1 MQKGVN
7 LKMTKKISKKM
18 LVIVAI
24 LMLTMVLVACAGNN
38 GGNDAGDNQP
48 AATQPAATQPPAADT
63 ADTNDTAEEVPVE
76 AYAGAMTQWG
86 TPRTQTLIVEFQN
99 PVDTPGQ
106 FNTYMLGTSAGS
118 GIHQLM
124 SAMMWE
130 IDTMTGE
137 QFGEVAAGLPRSS
150 ENYTLHYVDIRQG
163 IYWSDGVPL
172 DAHDVVFT
180 MNMIKNTEAIP
191 QSGFYQTVFES
202 IEAVDDW
209 TVRIRTNNPFPRLS
223 KSFGVTIW
231 GNTLRIVPRHI
242 YYYLDDV
249 MQFTDSDP
257 VVAGPYTVHSF
268 DPLGTWILFER
279 RADWERSTIGV
290 IHGRM
295 PAARFIVFRSL
306 GDDMARQMAVIN
318 NEVDVLVEVT
328 PEMLNVMMAQNPNVR
343 GWYTGFPYGTSDD
356 PAAKGL
362 AFNHDIAPFGNRYFR
377 WGIAAALNF
386 DDISLFV
393 FDGIGRSSPFPLIT
407 ATAAFQEAYL
417 RPHLLDW
424 LENEF
429 YIELADGTVYWPYD
443 REYAHRISNV
453 LRGRGHDL
461 PTDAA
466 SLYDTFGY
474 GVWRHDPAA
483 ATQLFQMAGLELR
496 DGNWYFEGEPF
507 TIALSYLGGGA
518 EIQAARGVQAAFNQL
533 LAFGFNVTLESHH
546 PAAWS
551 THNDLGYHQISGAW
565 PFGFITRDVF
575 AQLEGWHST
584 RQAPIGERGSGQ
596 AHRWR
601 STNMDR
607 LLDELSALH
616 PNDARAEE
624 VTVEML
630 KYGIEQLPTIG
641 FHSGIKFVP
650 TVNTYWTNFP
660 SSDNP
665 YNGPWWWWSLFKHI
679 TPFIEPVN

>member
-1 MQKGVN
+1 
-7 LKMTKKISKKM
+7 MTKNIAKRLM
-18 LVIVAI
+18 LIAAI
-24 LMLTMVLVACAGNN
+24 LVLAIVLAACNRDADSGNEGATPVTGEVAG
-38 GGNDAGDNQP
+38 
-48 AATQPAATQPPAADT
+48 AATGETTPPGPAPT
-63 ADTNDTAEEVPVE
+63 V
-76 AYAGAMTQWG
+76 GAMTQWG
-86 TPRTQTLIVEFQN
+86 TPRNETLIVEFQT

-130 IDTMTGE
+130 IDTMSGE
-137 QFGEVAAGLPRSS
+137 QFGEVAVDLPRSS

-163 IYWSDGVPL
+163 IYWSDGVRL
-172 DAHDVVFT
+172 DAHDVAFT
-180 MNMIKNTEAIP
+180 MNMIKNTVDIP
-191 QSGFYQTVFES
+191 AHSFYQSVFES

-209 TVRIRTNNPFPRLS
+209 TVRIRTHNPFPRLS
-223 KSFGVTIW
+223 KTFGVTIW
-231 GNTLRIVPRHI
+231 GNTLRIVPEHI
-242 YYYLDDV
+242 FSELECV
-249 MQFTDSDP
+249 ATFPDSNP

-268 DPLGTWILFER
+268 DPLGTWIKFER
-279 RADWERSTIGV
+279 RPDWERSTVGV

-295 PAARFIVFRSL
+295 PAPRFVVFRSL

-328 PEMLNVMMAQNPNVR
+328 PEMLRVMIDQNPNVS
-343 GWYTGFPYGTSDD
+343 GWYSGFPYGTSDD

-362 AFNHDIAPFGNRYFR
+362 AFNAAREPFNNRYFR

-386 DDISLFV
+386 DEISLFI
-393 FDGIGRSSPFPLIT
+393 FDGIGRASPFPLIT

-429 YIELADGTVYWPYD
+429 YIQLADGTQFRPYD
-443 REYAHRISNV
+443 RGYAHRIAEV
-453 LRGRGHDL
+453 LRGRGHNL

-466 SLYDTFGY
+466 ALYDTFGY
-474 GVWRHDPAA
+474 GTWKHDPAA

-496 DGNWYFEGEPF
+496 DGNWFFNGEPF

-546 PAAWS
+546 PAAWA
-551 THNDLGYHQISGAW
+551 THNDLGYHEISGCW
-565 PFGFITRDVF
+565 PFGFITRDIY
-575 AQLEGWHST
+575 AQVQGWHGD
-584 RQAPIGERGSGQ
+584 RQAPLGERGAGQ
-596 AHRWR
+596 RHRWNTP
-601 STNMDR
+601 SMDR
-607 LLDELSALH
+607 MLDELEGLH
-616 PNDARAEE
+616 PDDARTEPL
-624 VTVEML
+624 TVEII
-630 KYGIEQLPTIG
+630 KYAITELPTIG

-650 TVNTYWTNFP
+650 TVNTYWTNWP
-660 SSDNP
+660 TADNP

-679 TPFIEPVN
+679 LPYVQPTS